1 MGRAAR
7 LALVDRFVEI
17 EVAELL
23 SFLVVSVQAAGGVP
37 NKEAS
42 TCKMYGTEA
51 LQRLAATKM
60 RTLGTRSLLFQP
72 GGLEARH
79 TINAPIDY
87 LAIVSATIAGGT
99 SEIQRNIIATRG
111 LGLPRA

>member
-1 MGRAAR
+1 VRVPVRNRIGEENGGWYVAAATLDFERSNVALAITARRGARRLADYIRDRSRGDSPVHRAAR

-42 TCKMYGTEA
+42 TCKMYGTEVW
-51 LQRLAATKM
+51 QRL
-60 RTLGTRSLLFQP
+60 
-72 GGLEARH
+72 
-79 TINAPIDY
+79 
-87 LAIVSATIAGGT
+87 
-99 SEIQRNIIATRG
+99 
-111 LGLPRA
+111 